1 MLQQITKEN
10 FNQMLGQF
18 STADLE
24 HLLEKSPYF
33 QQAHLLLAKKY
44 QLENNPK
51 FDQQLQ
57 LAALYT
63 QDRELLF
70 KIFHEMPV
78 KDNQLHPEPVSEVVI
93 EPKRDKPELAD
104 ELLVIEQPLEQIIT
118 PTFEPE
124 ATKETEPEQVK
135 EPKPE
140 LIKEIEY
147 DLIKETEQP
156 AHSQFLMDEP
166 HLFGEW
172 LQAFNKQTVNQPP
185 AVEKTADEMDEELN
199 KLVLQNLPVNY
210 LHELVE
216 EETRYSKGLDQF
228 IEEQIEKHKQGYVKP
243 KAEKDID
250 PELITETMARV
261 YEMQKK
267 YQKAIKAYEILAL
280 KIPEKNDFFAA
291 RINYLKNII

>member
-1 MLQQITKEN
+1 MCEGQSGEDNFMLQQITHEN
-10 FNQMLGQF
+10 FNQMLGRF
-18 STADLE
+18 TTTELE
-24 HLLEKSPYF
+24 QLLEKSPYF

-44 QLENNPK
+44 QQENSPK

-70 KIFHEMPV
+70 RIFHEVPPADSV
-78 KDNQLHPEPVSEVVI
+78 FVAPSVPEVI
-93 EPKRDKPELAD
+93 EVPKEEKPELPG
-104 ELLVIEQPLEQIIT
+104 ELLLAKQPLEQVVE
-118 PTFEPE
+118 PTVEIEILKEKEPE
-124 ATKETEPEQVK
+124 VT
-135 EPKPE
+135 
-140 LIKEIEY
+140 
-147 DLIKETEQP
+147 QP
-156 AHSQFLMDEP
+156 GFLMDEP
-166 HLFGEW
+166 HSFGEW
-172 LQAFNKQTVNQPP
+172 LKAFNKEAPAQPKEE
-185 AVEKTADEMDEELN
+185 EKTAGEMDEELN
-199 KLVLQNLPVNY
+199 KLLLQNMPVNY

-228 IEEQIEKHKQGYVKP
+228 IEEQKEKHKQGYTRP
-243 KAEKDID
+243 KADNDLD